1 MRLGV
6 VGAGIV
12 GGALIRWLR
21 KMNHDVKVYDGPKN
35 INDSFDG
42 VEAVFLCLPV
52 PTLPSR
58 TQDLSLIK
66 ETIMRYKSLDVPFFI
81 KSTVLPGTSD
91 QLARLTRKTVVAM
104 PEFLTERYA
113 DRDFE
118 SHDVLCGVPSNF
130 EKRIVQE
137 IFLGKKVIFVSNTE
151 AEIAKYAHNCFGAMK
166 VHYFN
171 IIYQLSKKHGAH
183 YGNILAGLFIT
194 KFIESHHTQVPG
206 PDGRLGFGGKCFPKD
221 LRAFVGHLSEKL
233 VPNAMLRR
241 IEAEND
247 YFRHPEVPL
256 EL

>member
-12 GGALIRWLR
+12 GGALIRWL
-21 KMNHDVKVYDGPKN
+21 KKKDHDVKVYDSPKN
-35 INDSFDG
+35 IHDSFEG
-42 VEAVFLCLPV
+42 VEAIFLCLPV

-58 TQDLSLIK
+58 EQDLSLIK
-66 ETIMRYKSLDVPFFI
+66 ETIMKYKNHDVPFFI

-91 QLARLTRKTVVAM
+91 RLGRLCKKTVVAM

-113 DRDFE
+113 DQDFE
-118 SHDVLCGVPSNF
+118 KHEVLCGVPLNF

-137 IFLGKKVIFVSNTE
+137 IFLGKKVIFVSNVE
-151 AEIAKYAHNCFGAMK
+151 AEIGKYAHNCFGAMK

-171 IIYQLSKKHGAH
+171 IIYQLAKKHGAH
-183 YGNILAGLFIT
+183 YGNVLAGVFIT

-221 LRAFVGHLSEKL
+221 LRAFVGHLQQQM
-233 VPNAMLRR
+233 VPGGGLRR
-241 IEAEND
+241 MESEND
-247 YFRHPEVPL
+247 FFRHPEVPL